1 MPILRGIRARA
12 PKMATKRRVWVP
24 WQVVNRCRIV
34 QAAGNRQSEKEREAV
49 RQNRIS
55 AVSSV
60 IVSQSADA
68 DNVPTTCVILASL
81 HAVAGESQLRLSMCG
96 SMAFLPPPSP
106 PSLSVCLLLIVLCD
120 LVTGNQKDA
129 YPSALWVINERTCW
143 LSSVM
148 SSSSNLLLISTS
160 WSTYC

>member
-1 MPILRGIRARA
+1 MP
-12 PKMATKRRVWVP
+12 
-24 WQVVNRCRIV
+24 
-34 QAAGNRQSEKEREAV
+34 AAGSRQSEKEREAV

-106 PSLSVCLLLIVLCD
+106 PLSLSVCVLLIVLCD

-129 YPSALWVINERTCW
+129 YPSAL
-143 LSSVM
+143 
-148 SSSSNLLLISTS
+148 
-160 WSTYC
+160 